1 MKLSELLRYRD
12 YNIPLIEFYND
23 IGLLEYSFYLDDFD
37 VEDIE
42 IVRSIEEKFKDF
54 AIIKLKRNETKF
66 NYKSVEF
73 PKGSR

>member
-1 MKLSELLRYRD
+1 MKISELLRYRD

-42 IVRSIEEKFKDF
+42 IVRSVEDKFKDF
-54 AIIKLKRNETKF
+54 GIIKLKRNETKF
-66 NYKSVEF
+66 NYKNVEF